1 MLTRT
6 TRAGDTI
13 AFAYDTLNRLVSKAV
28 AGGTTVSYGYDLA
41 GRTTSVGDDSPALA
55 PAVPPG
61 GSTVAY
67 TTSYAYDAL
76 NRPTGITFSDVPA
89 ATPPPSG
96 ALVAFGHS
104 YNAVNQ
110 RIGQTVSDSTWLAY
124 PAATPSATAYTANAL
139 NQYTAAGAVTPT

>member
-1 MLTRT
+1 MLSRT

-76 NRPTGITFSDVPA
+76 DRPTGITFSDHA
-89 ATPPPSG
+89 WRLTRTGIGSRSRESG
-96 ALVAFGHS
+96 TDDDGSRHTTRYRS
-104 YNAVNQ
+104 DNARSAGDSGCVRY
-110 RIGQTVSDSTWLAY
+110 RIS
-124 PAATPSATAYTANAL
+124 
-139 NQYTAAGAVTPT
+139 